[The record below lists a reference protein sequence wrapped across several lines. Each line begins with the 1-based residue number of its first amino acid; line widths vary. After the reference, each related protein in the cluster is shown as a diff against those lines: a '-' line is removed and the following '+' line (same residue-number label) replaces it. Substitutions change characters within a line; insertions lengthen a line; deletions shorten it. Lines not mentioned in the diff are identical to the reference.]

1 MRARGLTLSVLTA
14 PQWPPHAWVH
24 GPPGLGEEIGE
35 GSSHTKTTKKLD
47 GGFTQAHGR
56 PMRHAE

>member
-47 GGFTQAHGR
+47 GGFTQV
-56 PMRHAE
+56 HAPC